1 MLKLSWIVNDTNYEI
16 FTYDKISLCYYYKQE
31 MSKAIYYH
39 EKFAQGEYEEPGKGM
54 RSVGEAAYLLDAK
67 TKEGFID

>member
-1 MLKLSWIVNDTNYEI
+1 
-16 FTYDKISLCYYYKQE
+16 